1 VRRAF
6 FLAAGLLAVSGGVFS
21 AVSAVE
27 RRPQVP
33 GGKQLPGI
41 EKRTAQRKSTD
52 LDRVLNAEN
61 EGRKLH
67 VAPVVDDLAFLRRV
81 TVDLIGRIP
90 KAEEIEEYLAL
101 PDAERRA
108 SMVDKL
114 LADERFADRWTV
126 FFGDML
132 RLRSQADGGA
142 ALTAYVHRAIAE
154 GVPFDVMCRQLL
166 SANGKA
172 GKVPEVGFVLN
183 DGADPMALA
192 AASAQVFMGIR
203 ISCAQCHDHPFD
215 VWKREQFYGLAAYF
229 GKTRRVESY
238 LTKAIYTTE
247 SDQTVVLWPPEGK
260 AAEEDRK
267 PMQPTFPFALES
279 ESPMPEHVARFVA
292 LRKAAEEKLAQDSEP
307 KEASV
312 DDLLSDAGDKVQKRL
327 GSDGEESFD
336 VAGEA
341 KREARNLKVDQDLYR
356 ASQLRR
362 ELSELIT
369 SPRNRYFSRSL
380 VNRLWAD
387 LLGRGFVEPIDDFS
401 DHNPPSHPRTLDF
414 LADEFVASGFDLRAA
429 VKLIVTSD
437 AYQRG
442 HLEGEEIDETARRE
456 AEEAFVAAPTR
467 RMLSEA
473 MFDSMVL
480 AGHLFNP
487 KYPAGEN
494 VKTVRAVVQV
504 PVKRDGIAGKL
515 GGKDGKAMAG
525 MQAGAKPMV
534 QTGYDLESAIE
545 VDFDKLLTE
554 EEEAP
559 EVDKMTAV
567 SQEELEAQMMT
578 NERDMRYLER
588 VVETEIDDNPVFTSA
603 MRMAAPALPN
613 HFLRVF
619 GQPSRDS
626 LGEHRDPSP
635 SMRQALMML
644 NGRLTHEASRVG
656 KFEPM
661 FKLVAGKNADLAAAV
676 ALAYREILTREPSAE
691 ETADALAII
700 GDAESP
706 REGMADLRWALFN
719 CHEFRFLP

>member
-1 VRRAF
+1 
-6 FLAAGLLAVSGGVFS
+6 
-21 AVSAVE
+21 
-27 RRPQVP
+27 
-33 GGKQLPGI
+33 
-41 EKRTAQRKSTD
+41 
-52 LDRVLNAEN
+52 
-61 EGRKLH
+61 
-67 VAPVVDDLAFLRRV
+67 
-81 TVDLIGRIP
+81 
-90 KAEEIEEYLAL
+90 
-101 PDAERRA
+101 
-108 SMVDKL
+108 
-114 LADERFADRWTV
+114 
-126 FFGDML
+126 
-132 RLRSQADGGA
+132 
-142 ALTAYVHRAIAE
+142 
-154 GVPFDVMCRQLL
+154 
-166 SANGKA
+166 
-172 GKVPEVGFVLN
+172 
-183 DGADPMALA
+183 
-192 AASAQVFMGIR
+192 IR

-229 GKTRRVESY
+229 GRTRRVESY

-267 PMQPTFPFALES
+267 PMQPTFPFALEP
-279 ESPMPEHVARFVA
+279 ESPLPAHVARFVA
-292 LRKAAEEKLAQDSEP
+292 LRKAAEEKLAQDSQP

-312 DDLLSDAGDKVQKRL
+312 DDLLSDAGERADARDRRL
-327 GSDGEESFD
+327 GDGPEESFD

-341 KREARNLKVDQDLYR
+341 KREARELKVEQDLYR
-356 ASQLRR
+356 ASRLRR
-362 ELSELIT
+362 ELSELVT

-387 LLGRGFVEPIDDFS
+387 LVGRGFVEPIDDFS

-414 LADEFVASGFDLRAA
+414 LADEFVAGGFDLRAA

-442 HLEGEEIDETARRE
+442 HLAGIDETARRE

-504 PVKRDGIAGKL
+504 PVKREGIAGKL
-515 GGKDGKAMAG
+515 GDRNDKSMAG
-525 MQAGAKPMV
+525 MQAGAKTVV

-554 EEEAP
+554 EEDAP

-578 NERDMRYLER
+578 NQRDMRYLER

-603 MRMAAPALPN
+603 LRMAAPALPN

-661 FKLVAGKNADLAAAV
+661 FKLVAGKNTDLPAAV
-676 ALAYREILTREPSAE
+676 ELAYREILTREPSSE
-691 ETADALAII
+691 ELADALEII